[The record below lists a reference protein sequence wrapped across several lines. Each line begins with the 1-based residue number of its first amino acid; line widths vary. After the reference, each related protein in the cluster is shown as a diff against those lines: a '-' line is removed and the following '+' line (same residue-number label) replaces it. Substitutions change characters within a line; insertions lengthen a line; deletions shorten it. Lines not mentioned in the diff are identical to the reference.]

1 MENPDSATAE
11 ELCRKALALPRA
23 ERAAYLDSACGDR
36 AGNGSAGEG
45 YGELRRQVESMLAKE
60 DRPAGTT
67 SETKHFSI
75 GPPTEALPLP
85 PAWVG
90 KTLGRYLI
98 VEALGA
104 GGMGVVYRARDEK
117 LERDVAIKVLSTGLL
132 VNDEARRHFRREA
145 LALAKLNHPHIAAV
159 YDTGEE
165 NGIDYIVMELVEGES
180 LAVRLRRGRI
190 DAKEA
195 TAIAQQVAE
204 GLEEAHEHG
213 VIHRDLKPANIMI
226 TPRGR
231 AKVLDFGLAKLFSQE
246 DAGRSVTEAQGI
258 TGTPMYMSPE
268 QALGKTVDARTDLW
282 SLGAV
287 YYESLTGR
295 PPFEASSGLGVM
307 RAVVD
312 APLVPL
318 RQVRPDAPAEA
329 EQIAGRALEKD
340 AGRRYQTAAEFAR
353 DTQGLLARLSGSA
366 TPVASEKRSRLPL
379 VAAMLAFTALMAV
392 AGVWIYR
399 RATEQRWARVEAIP
413 QFQKLIDA
421 REPLG
426 ALAVLQRAEK
436 DLPGDA
442 NLKQFSAEKTESVA
456 INSDPQGAS
465 VEVQDYLYPKS
476 AWVALGTTPLAAV
489 RLPDGYYR
497 WRVSKVG
504 FEPMVAAPDT
514 DRTVNFSL
522 TAQQKAPAGMVY
534 VPARPWGSYIAFI
547 GWVGPYKIPS
557 YFVDR
562 FEVTNRDY
570 QKFVDGG
577 GYEKTEYW
585 PAEFDRDGRKLDR
598 GDFMALFRDST
609 GRSGPSTWAGG
620 HFPEG
625 QAEYP
630 VTGVSW
636 FEASAYAK
644 FAGKSL
650 PTMAQWYENAPPDD
664 AEYTTPMSNI
674 SSNSAAAVG
683 TYQAV
688 GPYGTYDMVGNARE
702 WVANLVDG
710 DVRLILGGSW
720 ISPNYLSTSPEALSP
735 YDRAAGN
742 GFRCVVNTDPM
753 PKEVRAPVRR
763 VSRDF
768 SKVKPVSDE
777 VFRAYGLL
785 YAYAKSPLN
794 AKSEG
799 VVHETAD
806 WREEKVSF
814 DAAYKGE
821 RMSAYLFL
829 PKRAKAPFQTIVFF
843 PSARVMFLPPDS
855 NELGDVKFFD
865 YILQSGRA
873 VIYPVYEDTYERR
886 LKYNLPGA
894 SQAIT
899 MTTDWYKDVAR
910 SLDYLDTRSDIDH
923 TAMGYLGVSM
933 GSAEGV
939 IITALLQERLKTAIF
954 LDGGYFLE
962 APPQGGDQADFAP
975 RIRIP
980 VLMVN
985 GRYDYT
991 FPLDKAQDP
1000 LFQMLGTPSGQ
1011 KSHVVLETPHDVTE
1025 QRTVLVK
1032 TTLDWLD
1039 RYLGR
1044 VE

>member
-1 MENPDSATAE
+1 MENPESAAAE
-11 ELCRKALALPRA
+11 ELCRRALTLPGAQRGAFLDSECKGDEKLRRRVESLLAEHDRLSGREPETLYGSEDPPTGTLPALPA
-23 ERAAYLDSACGDR
+23 ESGR
-36 AGNGSAGEG
+36 
-45 YGELRRQVESMLAKE
+45 K
-60 DRPAGTT
+60 
-67 SETKHFSI
+67 
-75 GPPTEALPLP
+75 
-85 PAWVG
+85 
-90 KTLGRYLI
+90 LGRYLI
-98 VEALGA
+98 VESLGA

-117 LERDVAIKVLSTGLL
+117 LERDVAIKVLSAGLL
-132 VNDEARRHFRREA
+132 VNDEARRHFKREA

-180 LAVRLRRGRI
+180 LAARLRRGRM
-190 DAKEA
+190 DTKEA
-195 TAIAQQVAE
+195 TSIALQVAE

-231 AKVLDFGLAKLFSQE
+231 AKVLDFGLAKLFSQG
-246 DAGRSVTEAQGI
+246 DAGLSMTEVQGVM
-258 TGTPMYMSPE
+258 GTPMYMSPE
-268 QALGKTVDARTDLW
+268 QALGKRVDARTDLW

-287 YYESLTGR
+287 YYESIAGR
-295 PPFEASSGLGVM
+295 PPFEATSGLAVM

-312 APLVPL
+312 APLMPL
-318 RQVRPDAPAEA
+318 RQVRPDSPAES
-329 EQIAGRALEKD
+329 EQIATRALEKD
-340 AGRRYQTAAEFAR
+340 ADRRYQTAAEFVR
-353 DTQGLLARLSGSA
+353 DAQDLVAKLSGNVAPIA
-366 TPVASEKRSRLPL
+366 TQKRSRLTL
-379 VAAMLAFTALMAV
+379 VAVMLAFTALMAV
-392 AGVWIYR
+392 AGIWLYR
-399 RATEQRWARVEAIP
+399 QATERRWARVEAVP
-413 QFQKLIDA
+413 QFQKLMDA
-421 REPLG
+421 RQPLA
-426 ALAVLQRAEK
+426 ALEVLQRAEK

-442 NLKQFSAEKTESVA
+442 TLKQFAAEKTHA
-456 INSDPQGAS
+456 IAISSDPQGAT
-465 VEVQDYLYPKS
+465 VEVQDYLSPKG
-476 AWVALGTTPLAAV
+476 AWLALGTTPIAGV
-489 RLPDGYYR
+489 RLPQGYYR
-497 WRVSKVG
+497 WRVSKAG

-514 DRTVNFSL
+514 DESMNFPL

-534 VPARPWGSYIAFI
+534 VPAQSWGDYIAFI
-547 GWVGPYKIPS
+547 GWAGPYKIPP
-557 YFVDR
+557 YFADR

-570 QKFVDGG
+570 QKFVDVG
-577 GYEKTEYW
+577 GYEKPEYW
-585 PAEFDRDGRKLDR
+585 PAEFERDGRKLPRDEA
-598 GDFMALFRDST
+598 MAMLRDST

-625 QAEYP
+625 QADYP

-644 FAGKSL
+644 FAGKNL

-674 SSNSAAAVG
+674 SGNSVAAVG

-688 GPYGTYDMVGNARE
+688 GPFGTYDMIGNARE

-710 DVRLILGGSW
+710 DARLILGGSW
-720 ISPNYLSTSPEALSP
+720 MSPNYLSMSPEALSP

-742 GFRCVVNTDPM
+742 GFRCVSNTDPL
-753 PKEVRAPVRR
+753 PQEVTAPVRR

-768 SKVKPVSDE
+768 SKVKPVSDD

-785 YAYAKSPLN
+785 YAYAKTPLN

-814 DAAYKGE
+814 DAAYNGE

-829 PKRAKAPFQTIVFF
+829 PKRAKAPYQTIVFF

-873 VIYPVYEDTYERR
+873 VIYPVYQDTYERR
-886 LKYNLPGA
+886 MKNHLPGG
-894 SQAIT
+894 SQDIT
-899 MTTDWYKDVAR
+899 MTADWYKDVAR
-910 SLDYLDTRSDIDH
+910 SMDYLDTRPDIDH
-923 TAMGYLGVSM
+923 GKTGYLGVSM
-933 GSAEGV
+933 GSAAGV
-939 IITALLQERLKTAIF
+939 IITAMLQERLKTAIF
-954 LDGGYFLE
+954 LDGGYFLDK
-962 APPQGGDQADFAP
+962 PPQGGDQADFAP
-975 RIRIP
+975 RIKIP

-991 FPLDKAQDP
+991 FPLDKAQNP
-1000 LFQMLGTPSGQ
+1000 LFQMLGTPAEE
-1011 KSHVVLETPHDVTE
+1011 KSHVVLDTPHDVTE